1 MSVLSDWVQ
10 TNWYDLGSLLVQTA
24 ILAALVW
31 YGRKTLKTIGAS
43 QQQMETLL
51 SLSLAPGAR
60 VPAPSEPAEIAG
72 HRVAES
78 WHKLV
83 AWLQAP
89 MGSDAVTPWRRA
101 VRWLQA
107 PVRS

>member
-1 MSVLSDWVQ
+1 MSELSDWVQ

-60 VPAPSEPAEIAG
+60 VPAAPEPAEIAD

-89 MGSDAVTPWRRA
+89 MGNGLVTPWRRA

>member
-1 MSVLSDWVQ
+1 MSELSDWVQ
-10 TNWYDLGSLLVQTA
+10 TNWYELGSLLVQAA
-24 ILAALVW
+24 ILAALLW

-60 VPAPSEPAEIAG
+60 VPAAP
-72 HRVAES
+72 ES
-78 WHKLV
+78 TEGVELPWVDPWRRLV

-89 MGSDAVTPWRRA
+89 MGSGAVTPWRRA

>member
-1 MSVLSDWVQ
+1 MSEFRDWVQ
-10 TNWYDLGSLLVQTA
+10 TNWYELGSLLVQSA
-24 ILAALVW
+24 ILATLAW
-31 YGRKTLKTIGAS
+31 YGRKMLRTIGAS

-51 SLSLAPGAR
+51 SLSLVPGAQAP
-60 VPAPSEPAEIAG
+60 PAPEPAEIAG
-72 HRVAES
+72 RPGVES

-89 MGSDAVTPWRRA
+89 MGSGLVTPWRRA
-101 VRWLQA
+101 IRWLQA